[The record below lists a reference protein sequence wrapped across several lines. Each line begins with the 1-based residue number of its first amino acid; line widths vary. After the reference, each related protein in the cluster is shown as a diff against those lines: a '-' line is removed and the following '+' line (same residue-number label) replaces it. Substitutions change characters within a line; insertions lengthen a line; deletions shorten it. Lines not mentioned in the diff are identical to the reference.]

1 MSKNTRRR
9 RPTAPE
15 GTLPRYTP
23 DNGPLTAKQQNAIRR
38 LQQPGR
44 MRVKQSLF

>member
-1 MSKNTRRR
+1 MAASTRRR
-9 RPTAPE
+9 KPDAPE
-15 GTLPRYTP
+15 GILLRYTP
-23 DNGPLTAKQQNAIRR
+23 DNGPLTTKQQNAIRR